1 MTPSR
6 TAIPILWSSSS
17 LKPAASA
24 MRMQILSARS
34 TLSSSVSSVISIRCV
49 WADILDSGEVLVEK
63 TGVWVSQ
70 RWSTSQCSPGT
81 VTGSFLYWIQFHVE
95 CHHFTR
101 EKVDELAPSS
111 ACLPLIKSFRF
122 DVQFH
127 VFVWRNQRR
136 VTAAGTH
143 SQTLAGK

>member
-6 TAIPILWSSSS
+6 TAMPILWSSSS

-24 MRMQILSARS
+24 MRMQMLSARS
-34 TLSSSVSSVISIRCV
+34 TLSSSVSSVISMRWV

-81 VTGSFLYWIQFHVE
+81 DPRVQISLLTRPDVHLDFHE
-95 CHHFTR
+95 KGIHAKYGGAKCFEEHDEAGEPER
-101 EKVDELAPSS
+101 ESL
-111 ACLPLIKSFRF
+111 CN
-122 DVQFH
+122 VQ
-127 VFVWRNQRR
+127 RNLKR
-136 VTAAGTH
+136 
-143 SQTLAGK
+143 